1 MKRIKKVERKYVSAI
16 KSLRKL
22 NMNQLRNFKTKS
34 SNFRYH
40 IKEEIKR
47 RK

>member
-1 MKRIKKVERKYVSAI
+1 MKRIKKLDRKYVSVM

-22 NMNQLRNFKTKS
+22 PIKQLKHYKTKS

-40 IKEEIKR
+40 IKSEIR
-47 RK
+47 RR